1 MRGTVHYVKMVR
13 EFRTSRVFPKAG
25 ASDMVFACGGAYWSH
40 FLNIHSFEVTLNGR
54 GAKGSKEVRL
64 IFRFPYS
71 LEGFPKKLSN

>member
-1 MRGTVHYVKMVR
+1 
-13 EFRTSRVFPKAG
+13 
-25 ASDMVFACGGAYWSH
+25 MVFACGGAYWSH